1 MPRQYNDSSPGR
13 RRDEFQWEQELRRE
27 DRRISC
33 YFRELPLC
41 LDLPGEDEMIF
52 ENMQASP
59 GLIPA
64 GAAPGQWRM
73 WDAPDFEQAGE
84 DEPERELFRF
94 HSAGNDWLDR
104 LDRMQVEWNMLAAR
118 AADDAAAPIFLAVSC
133 ALGKMQVH
141 FTDFEDTV
149 MRELRPLKLCLGK
162 RTIEDINELC
172 NMLQAAAQLLPDLAG
187 KTDVFVED
195 LLLARD
201 FLTSRCAEIR
211 RQPDAV

>member
-1 MPRQYNDSSPGR
+1 MPRQYNESSPGR

-64 GAAPGQWRM
+64 GANPGHWRL
-73 WDAPDFEQAGE
+73 WDAPDFDHAGE

-94 HSAGNDWLDR
+94 HSGGNDWLDR
-104 LDRMQVEWNMLAAR
+104 LDRMQVEWNTLAAR
-118 AADDAAAPIFLAVSC
+118 STEDAMTQIFLAVSC
-133 ALGKMQVH
+133 AFGKMYVH
-141 FTDFEDTV
+141 FSDFEDTV
-149 MRELRPLKLCLGK
+149 ASELRPLKLCLGK
-162 RTIEDINELC
+162 RAIEDINELC
-172 NMLQAAAQLLPDLAG
+172 NMLHAAAQFLPDLAG
-187 KTDVFVED
+187 KMDVFVED
-195 LLLARD
+195 LLMARD
-201 FLTSRCAEIR
+201 FLTARCAEIR
-211 RQPDAV
+211 RQQDSI